1 LIVTGRPSVAAVAAS
16 AVLTRGAILVWIPDV
31 DDSVDSVLADDDD
44 VDWKR
49 RVVENRLELLVVVL
63 VPVTVLEELTASGD
77 NRPTRGRRTAAPPPP
92 REKDDDDAR
101 KAATCPPRR
110 MLPNDIT
117 IMSTANV
124 VNEGR
129 PNM

>member
-1 LIVTGRPSVAAVAAS
+1 VAAS

-49 RVVENRLELLVVVL
+49 RVVENRLELLVVVVLALEL
-63 VPVTVLEELTASGD
+63 VLILEELTATAFGN
-77 NRPTRGRRTAAPPPP
+77 NRPTRGRRTADPPPP

-124 VNEGR
+124 VNDGR